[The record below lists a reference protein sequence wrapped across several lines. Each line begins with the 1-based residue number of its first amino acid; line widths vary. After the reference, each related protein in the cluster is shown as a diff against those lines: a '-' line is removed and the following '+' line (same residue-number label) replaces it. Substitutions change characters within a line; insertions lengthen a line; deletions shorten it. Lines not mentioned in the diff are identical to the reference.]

1 MRISDWS
8 SDVCSSDLDDED
20 EFGWRR
26 VVHPDDYDGVVARWR
41 HCLQTGDHY
50 DAEHRLRRADGVYR
64 WFRNSGRPS
73 RDSQGRITRWYGT
86 TMDIEEQKQA
96 EAALRDRERELS
108 QLVDMVPSL
117 VWRLTPDGAPTFFNR
132 RMADFLGLDVAD
144 TERSSKSR
152 LDALKIGRA
161 HV

>member
-1 MRISDWS
+1 MRSSDWS
-8 SDVCSSDLDDED
+8 SDVCSSDLLGEARENLNTSDDED

-26 VVHPDDYDGVVARWR
+26 VVHPDDYDRVVARWR

-86 TMDIEEQKQA
+86 TI
-96 EAALRDRERELS
+96 DRKSTRLNYS
-108 QLVDMVPSL
+108 Q
-117 VWRLTPDGAPTFFNR
+117 
-132 RMADFLGLDVAD
+132 
-144 TERSSKSR
+144 
-152 LDALKIGRA
+152 
-161 HV
+161 

>member
-1 MRISDWS
+1 
-8 SDVCSSDLDDED
+8 
-20 EFGWRR
+20 
-26 VVHPDDYDGVVARWR
+26 
-41 HCLQTGDHY
+41 
-50 DAEHRLRRADGVYR
+50 
-64 WFRNSGRPS
+64 
-73 RDSQGRITRWYGT
+73 
-86 TMDIEEQKQA
+86 MDRGEQKQA

-152 LDALKIGRA
+152 LDALIEIIHPDDAAEFRDRSEEHTSELQSLMRISYAVFCLKKKKKHNINA
-161 HV
+161 NHPHHAIKY